1 MIKLGRSETI
11 THTFHNDDGA
21 IDAGVVTVT
30 VKDGKDVVLH
40 EDLATVKSDPEPF
53 KYSFVLPSPADLQR
67 IKLEWSGSLS
77 SDTTYEEVVGDYL
90 FEIHELRTL
99 MASRGFGK
107 SYDSSVLREIRD
119 AVTETFESVTNR
131 SFVPRQRTELVG
143 VYGGAANL
151 KRVDVRQVLTV
162 DGAAFTG
169 AFTTYGCLSG
179 LAGSSASVTYV
190 YGLDATAEARAN
202 ALDLAVYLV
211 GAQTRSRPD
220 NAESMTDNS
229 GNTYRLAMAGMR
241 GIEVSVPHVDAFL
254 KRMKFEMPG
263 VA

>member
-1 MIKLGRSETI
+1 MIKLGKSETI

-40 EDLATVKSDPEPF
+40 EDLATAKSAEEPF
-53 KYSFVLPSPADLQR
+53 KYSFVLPSPADLGR
-67 IKLEWSGSLS
+67 IKLEWVGTLS
-77 SDTTYEEVVGDYL
+77 SDITYEEVVGDYL
-90 FEIHELRTL
+90 FEIYELKELTKT
-99 MASRGFGK
+99 K
-107 SYDSSVLREIRD
+107 SFNKTYDSSVLREIRD

-131 SFVPRQRTELVG
+131 SFVPRQRTELVA
-143 VYGGAANL
+143 VYGGTATL
-151 KRVDVRQVLTV
+151 KRVDVRQVLSV
-162 DGAAFTG
+162 DGAAYTG

-179 LAGSSASVTYV
+179 LQGSSATVTYQ

-202 ALDLAVYLV
+202 ALELAAYLV
-211 GAQTRSRPD
+211 GVKSSTRPD
-220 NAESMTDNS
+220 NTESMTDQG
-229 GNTYRLAMAGMR
+229 GNTYRLAIAGMR
-241 GIEVSVPHVDAFL
+241 GIEVAVPHVDAFL